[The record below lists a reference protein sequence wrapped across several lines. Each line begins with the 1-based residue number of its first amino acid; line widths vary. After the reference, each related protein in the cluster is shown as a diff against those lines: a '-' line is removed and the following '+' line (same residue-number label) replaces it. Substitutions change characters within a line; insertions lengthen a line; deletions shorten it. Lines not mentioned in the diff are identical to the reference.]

1 MSEHTKK
8 YRLGN
13 QHEEYRL
20 ETLYLGWAPK
30 GDTDWHDFSKT
41 ELRSLSSEEPKEVTI
56 FSPDGNNA
64 KKLLFHH
71 ALIKDAFP
79 LSFHGEERAKNW
91 FRFYKVEDP
100 DVPGIKFVIPL
111 H

>member
-1 MSEHTKK
+1 MSDTTE

-13 QHEEYRL
+13 QPEKYRL
-20 ETLYLGWAPK
+20 ETMYLGWAPK
-30 GDTDWHDFSKT
+30 GDPEWNDFLTAEILST
-41 ELRSLSSEEPKEVTI
+41 SLDTPREITLL
-56 FSPDGNNA
+56 SPNGQNG

-71 ALIKDAFP
+71 MLSKDAFP
-79 LSFHGEERAKNW
+79 LHFFGEKRAKNW

-100 DVPGIKFVIPL
+100 DVPGIKFVIPV